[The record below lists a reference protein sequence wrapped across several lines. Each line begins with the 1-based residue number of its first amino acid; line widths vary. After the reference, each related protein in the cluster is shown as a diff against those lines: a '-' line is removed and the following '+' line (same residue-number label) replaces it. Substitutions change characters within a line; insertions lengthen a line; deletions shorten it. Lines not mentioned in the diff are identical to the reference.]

1 MHKPSLVIGTIFSL
15 LGIVL
20 GAFGA
25 HYLKTILTPELV
37 QSFETGVRYQMYH
50 GLALLLFGMMA
61 KHLKTSI
68 RTVFLFLTFGTILFS
83 GSIYLLSIL
92 KSTTTIGLSGI
103 GILTPIGGMLMIT
116 GWTIFLVNLLKEKIN

>member
-1 MHKPSLVIGTIFSL
+1 MHKPSLVIGAIFSL
-15 LGIVL
+15 LSIVL

-25 HYLKTILTPELV
+25 HYLKTMLTPELV

-50 GLALLLFGMMA
+50 GLALLLLGMIA

-103 GILTPIGGMLMIT
+103 GILTPIGGMLMII
-116 GWTIFLVNLLKEKIN
+116 GWTIFLVNLLKEKMD